1 MVVLLVVLVGILA
14 GLKLT
19 GKEKT
24 EEQATETG
32 IPLTELTA
40 ARISGVSYQYQGGAE
55 LHYVLKN
62 KAWKNA
68 DDENFPI
75 SSDAFANNFV
85 AAFVDMKTAG
95 EVEAPQES
103 SQYGFDDPYLTVKI
117 TGTQGEEETFTLGDY
132 NAMLKGYYLKI
143 GGKEGIYYIGTDLTY
158 ICRSDM
164 YDYAKVES
172 FPTYSTDTLKSL
184 TVQRDGQEVS
194 LLYYPDGYKTDQIGL
209 CKWFFGSP
217 FSYPRSAETNKIEE
231 FETNILNKIQF
242 VKLVNYKPTPEELEA
257 YGLTAENRRYIIE
270 DNYTKDSGA
279 VTDRKTI
286 VDFGAYDQDTDCYYA
301 RITTYTGITKEA
313 SDNIYLISKAN
324 VETLLGLDPLNYVYK
339 QVTYIKLSE
348 IADPA
353 SDITFTTPQ
362 GNYVLKN
369 NTTFNEDGSE
379 KENIYL
385 INDQPADEKSVEDF
399 YYEILAN
406 CGMEQII
413 YDKSTI
419 VTDKEPT
426 YTITYHRNNG
436 SYTDN
441 FYGAETVVTYTE
453 YNSNYYQASVNGV
466 TDVLVNKRV
475 LDETMELLQQMK

>member
-1 MVVLLVVLVGILA
+1 
-14 GLKLT
+14 
-19 GKEKT
+19 
-24 EEQATETG
+24 
-32 IPLTELTA
+32 
-40 ARISGVSYQYQGGAE
+40 
-55 LHYVLKN
+55 
-62 KAWKNA
+62 
-68 DDENFPI
+68 
-75 SSDAFANNFV
+75 
-85 AAFVDMKTAG
+85 
-95 EVEAPQES
+95 
-103 SQYGFDDPYLTVKI
+103 
-117 TGTQGEEETFTLGDY
+117 
-132 NAMLKGYYLKI
+132 MLKGYYLKI

-158 ICRSDM
+158 ICRSAM